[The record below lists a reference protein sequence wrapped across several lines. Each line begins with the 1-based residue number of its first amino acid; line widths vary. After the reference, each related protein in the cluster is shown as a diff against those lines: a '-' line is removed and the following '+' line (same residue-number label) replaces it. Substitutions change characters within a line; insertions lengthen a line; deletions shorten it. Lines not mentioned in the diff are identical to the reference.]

1 MHDLLSASAT
11 ALARAI
17 RRKQISSE
25 EATAACLRRIDQ
37 VNPYLNAV
45 VQVVADAALRD
56 AREADG
62 RLARGEGKGALDG
75 VPVTIKD
82 SFEMAGVISTSGTRG
97 RAGFVPERDATAVAR
112 LRAAGAVVLG
122 KTNVPDMLFAF
133 ETDNLIY
140 GRTNNPYDT
149 ERTAGGSSGGEAA
162 IIAAGGSPL
171 GLASDSGGSIRW
183 PAHCCGI
190 AGLKPTSGRCART
203 GHFSPPGGILDSM
216 WQIGPMARYVED
228 LKLMLPILAG
238 PDGRDIHIYPVPL
251 GDSDAVAL
259 PGLRLAFH
267 TDNGVLAAAPEI
279 AATIRAAA
287 AALAEA
293 GVKVEEDRPTATRQ
307 TYDLAMAWFGFD
319 GGASLRALLAMIGS
333 TEIHPLLARYLEA
346 IGGRSP
352 SASDFAA
359 LAGRLDIFRRSM
371 LGFLERYDAI
381 LCPAG
386 AYTAMR
392 HGTTFDQLRAFSYT
406 MAFNLTGWP
415 AVVVRCGTSPEGLP
429 IGVQIAARPWRED
442 IALALAQ
449 HLETAMGGYAA
460 PDFRTILGT
469 HDSKYIA

>member
-1 MHDLLSASAT
+1 MHELLFASAT

-17 RRKQISSE
+17 RGKQISSQ
-25 EATAACLRRIDQ
+25 EATAACLQRIGQ
-37 VNPYLNAV
+37 VSPLLNAM
-45 VQVVADAALRD
+45 VQVTADAALVD
-56 AREADG
+56 ARAADA
-62 RLARGEGKGALDG
+62 RLARGEGRGALEG

-82 SFEMAGVISTSGTRG
+82 SFDLAGVISTTGTKG
-97 RAGFVPERDATAVAR
+97 RASFLPERDATAVAR

-140 GRTNNPYDT
+140 GRTNNPYDP
-149 ERTAGGSSGGEAA
+149 ERTPGGSSGGEAA

-171 GLASDSGGSIRW
+171 GLGSDSGGSIRW

-190 AGLKPTSGRCART
+190 AGIKPTSGRCART
-203 GHFSPPGGILDSM
+203 GHFSPPGGILDSI

-228 LKLMLPILAG
+228 LKLTLPILAG
-238 PDGRDIHIYPVPL
+238 PDGRDVHIYPAPL
-251 GDSDAVAL
+251 GDPDAVAL

-267 TDNGVLAAAPEI
+267 TDNGVRAPAAEI
-279 AATIRAAA
+279 AATVRAAA

-293 GVKVEEDRPTATRQ
+293 GVAVEEDRPAATRQ

-333 TEIHPLLARYLEA
+333 TAIHPLLARYLDT
-346 IGGRSP
+346 IGGRLP

-359 LAGRLDIFRRSM
+359 LAVRLDIFRRSM
-371 LGFLERYDAI
+371 LGFLDRYDAI

-415 AVVVRCGTSPEGLP
+415 AAVVRCGTSPEGLP
-429 IGVQIAARPWRED
+429 VGVQVVARPWRED

-449 HLETAMGGYAA
+449 RLETAMGGYARPPEPVA
-460 PDFRTILGT
+460 RC
-469 HDSKYIA
+469 SAA

>member
-1 MHDLLSASAT
+1 MDELLFGSAA

-17 RRKQISSE
+17 RRKKISSE
-25 EATAACLRRIDQ
+25 EVTAACLKRIEQ
-37 VNPYLNAV
+37 VNPRLNAV
-45 VQVVADAALRD
+45 VQVTADAALRD
-56 AREADG
+56 AREADA
-62 RLARGEGKGALDG
+62 RLARGEGRGALEG

-82 SFEMAGVISTSGTRG
+82 SFEMAGVISTSGTMG
-97 RAGFVPERDATAVAR
+97 RARFVPERDSTAVAR
-112 LRAAGAVVLG
+112 LRAAGAVILG
-122 KTNVPDMLFAF
+122 KTNVPDMLLAF

-140 GRTNNPYDT
+140 GRTNNPYDA
-149 ERTAGGSSGGEAA
+149 ERTPGGSSGGEAA

-190 AGLKPTSGRCART
+190 AGIKPTSGRCART

-228 LKLMLPILAG
+228 LKLMLPMLAG
-238 PDGRDIHIYPVPL
+238 PDGRDVHIYPVPL
-251 GDSDAVAL
+251 GDPDAVAL

-267 TDNGVLAAAPEI
+267 TNNGVMAAAPEI
-279 AATIRAAA
+279 AATVRAAA
-287 AALAEA
+287 TALAEA
-293 GVKVEEDRPTATRQ
+293 GVQVEEERPAATRQ

-319 GGASLRALLAMIGS
+319 GGASLRAVLGMIGS
-333 TEIHPLLARYLEA
+333 TGIHPLLARYLET

-352 SASDFAA
+352 SASDFAV
-359 LAGRLDIFRRSM
+359 LAGRLDIYRRSM
-371 LGFLERYDAI
+371 LGFLDRYDAM

-386 AYTAMR
+386 AYTAMP

-415 AVVVRCGTSPEGLP
+415 AAVVRCGTSKEGLP
-429 IGVQIAARPWRED
+429 IGVQVVARPWRED

-449 HLETAMGGYAA
+449 QLEMALGGYARPGA
-460 PDFRTILGT
+460 KL
-469 HDSKYIA
+469 